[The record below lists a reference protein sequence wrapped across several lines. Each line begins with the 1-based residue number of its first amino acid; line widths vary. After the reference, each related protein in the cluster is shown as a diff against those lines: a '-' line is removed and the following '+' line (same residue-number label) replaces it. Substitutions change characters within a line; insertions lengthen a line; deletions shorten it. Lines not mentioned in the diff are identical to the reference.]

1 MASTPPRGRSAAP
14 RGAASKVAIP
24 QLPWDQV
31 RPAPVV
37 LVSGGETVL
46 ADRAIRLLR
55 DILRA
60 EDPSLEVSDIDA
72 GAYAPGELLT
82 LASPSLFAE
91 PRLLR
96 VDGVERMTD
105 AFLEE
110 ALAYLQNPADETY
123 LVLRHAGGVR
133 GKKLLDAVR
142 AGTGGGIEVVC
153 AELKRDSD
161 RQDFVVAEF
170 AAARRRISGPGL
182 RALVSAF
189 SDDLAELAAACQQ
202 LLADT
207 VDDVTDETVARYY
220 GGRVE
225 TSAFAVADATIAGQH
240 GEALRLLRHALASGA
255 DPVPMVAAF
264 ASKIRTMAKLA
275 GQRGSSNELAQ
286 RFGLA
291 PWQVDRA
298 KRDLQGWTDA
308 GLGTAIRVLAETDAQ
323 VKGGGRDP
331 VYALERMIEQLSD
344 RSRR

>member
-1 MASTPPRGRSAAP
+1 MATTPSRGRAPAA
-14 RGAASKVAIP
+14 KTAIP

-37 LVSGGETVL
+37 LVSGTETVL

-72 GAYAPGELLT
+72 GAYAPGELIT

-91 PRLLR
+91 PRLIR
-96 VDGVERMTD
+96 VVNVDKMTD
-105 AFLEE
+105 AFLDE
-110 ALAYLQNPADETY
+110 ALAYLEAPADETY
-123 LVLRHAGGVR
+123 VVLRYPSGTR
-133 GKKLLDAVR
+133 GKKLLDAIR
-142 AGTGGGIEVVC
+142 SGTGGGIEVVC

-161 RQDFVVAEF
+161 KQDFVAAEF
-170 AAARRRISGPGL
+170 AAARRKITGPGL

-202 LLADT
+202 LLSDT
-207 VDDVTDETVARYY
+207 VDDVTEETVARYY

-225 TSAFAVADATIAGQH
+225 TTAFAVADAAIAGHH
-240 GEALRLLRHALASGA
+240 GEALGLLRHALASGA

-264 ASKIRTMAKLA
+264 ASKVRTMAKLA

-308 GLGTAIRVLAETDAQ
+308 GLGRAIQTLAEADAQ

-331 VYALERMIEQLSD
+331 VYALEVMIAQLSD